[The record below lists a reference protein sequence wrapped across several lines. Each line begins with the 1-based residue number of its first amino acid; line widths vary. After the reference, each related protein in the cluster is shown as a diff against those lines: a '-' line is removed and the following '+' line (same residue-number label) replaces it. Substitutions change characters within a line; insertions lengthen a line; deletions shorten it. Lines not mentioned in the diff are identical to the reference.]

1 MPFRTAKT
9 QFLLPD
15 ISLDRRDEHTAPV
28 STCYGIIF
36 MMTKAPINADKIVI
50 AGKDTQPVMLLVL
63 AWIALSGLF
72 LAAWFLMA
80 YLVPLGFLGGVIGA
94 IAAFLIVI
102 LGEYALRNFPI
113 KAKLRYQ
120 LAFALSAGGISV
132 LWLLNWSALTF
143 WMVLINLCLAWLGA
157 LFGGLFLTGRGA
169 RMWENNSPPSTE
181 VMTEVCQ
188 RHLDIIGVPAP
199 EPVSIRVFDIL
210 LAGFGLLL
218 SAPVWLACSLLIWLE
233 DPGPLLFVKNSVGK
247 GGVNF
252 HQFKL
257 RTMVS
262 GAEEHT
268 GPVLASEDDE
278 RVLWSGRLLRKTAL
292 DELPQ
297 LLNILIGEM
306 SFVGPR
312 PQRTVLVRGY
322 LDRIPA
328 YAERHRVL
336 PGLAGLAQVAGD
348 YYLTPLQKLRFDRL
362 YIRYRSLGYNIK
374 LIALAFVITF
384 WYRWHRR
391 WDGHLPRWM
400 IRFGSPKP

>member
-1 MPFRTAKT
+1 
-9 QFLLPD
+9 
-15 ISLDRRDEHTAPV
+15 
-28 STCYGIIF
+28 
-36 MMTKAPINADKIVI
+36 MMTKVPFNVDKEVT
-50 AGKDTQPVMLLVL
+50 AANDSQPVILPVL
-63 AWIALSGLF
+63 SWIALCGSF
-72 LAAWFLMA
+72 LVAWFLLA
-80 YLVPLGFLGGVIGA
+80 YLLPLGILGGVIGA
-94 IAAFLIVI
+94 LTAFLVVI
-102 LGEYALRNFPI
+102 LGGNALKLFPI
-113 KAKLRYQ
+113 KTKLSYR
-120 LAFALSAGGISV
+120 LAFALSAGAISV
-132 LWLLNWSALTF
+132 LWLLNWSALPF
-143 WMVLINLCLAWLGA
+143 WILLINLCLAWVGA
-157 LFGGLFLTGRGA
+157 LCGGLFLTGRGA
-169 RMWENNSPPSTE
+169 HLWENNSPPSTE
-181 VMTEVCQ
+181 VMAEVYQ

-199 EPVSIRVFDIL
+199 EPMSIRVFDIL
-210 LAGFGLLL
+210 LAGFGLFL
-218 SAPVWLACSLLIWLE
+218 SAPVWLACSLMIWLE

-262 GAEEHT
+262 GAEENT
-268 GPVLASEDDE
+268 GPILASEDDE

-297 LLNILIGEM
+297 LLNILVGEM

-322 LDRIPA
+322 LDSIPS
-328 YAERHRVL
+328 YAQRHRVL

-362 YIRYRSLGYNIK
+362 YIRYRGLGYNIK

-391 WDGHLPRWM
+391 WDGRLPRWM
-400 IRFGSPKP
+400 IRFGGPNP